1 MVCDVY
7 VGYVKF
13 ILGDQVY
20 PKCKLVSILGII
32 PWSGSLCILICMG
45 RCIFYITMNML
56 VLRNCLFNVC
66 MIKWLNKWLLC

>member
-32 PWSGSLCILICMG
+32 PWSGSLYSYLYG
-45 RCIFYITMNML
+45 SLHFLYHFEY
-56 VLRNCLFNVC
+56 VGAQKLF
-66 MIKWLNKWLLC
+66 I